1 MSNLNGIHL
10 SRNETTFMTQSIGL
24 VAIVVRDYDEALA
37 FYIGTLGF
45 RLIEDTPVP
54 AQEKRWVVVAPAGST
69 SSHLLLARAVGNEQ
83 SSRIGN
89 QTGGRV
95 FLFLYTDDFW
105 RDFRSYQAKGVVF
118 VREPK
123 DEPYGTVAVFKDLYG
138 NLWDLLQPKLP
149 ANAAQ

>member
-1 MSNLNGIHL
+1 
-10 SRNETTFMTQSIGL
+10 MTQSLGM
-24 VAIVVRDYDEALA
+24 VSIVVRDYDEALG

-54 AQEKRWVVVAPAGST
+54 VQQKRWVVVAPPGST
-69 SSHLLLARAVGNEQ
+69 SSHLLLARAVGDVQ
-83 SSRIGN
+83 TSRIGN

-123 DEPYGTVAVFKDLYG
+123 EEPYGIVAVFKDLYG
-138 NLWDLLQPKLP
+138 NLWDLVQPRLP
-149 ANAAQ
+149 MVAVR